1 VRRAVAIFVF
11 AAAAYVALH
20 RAYRPSPTAVTPPQ
34 SAASPATQAPAKPKV
49 LAPDE
54 AHDVTLPTSNSAVE
68 RAMARH
74 AHDVH
79 VEGSGVVVSVMRDD
93 NVGERHQRIL
103 LRLPAGQSLL
113 IVHNIDIAPR
123 VDDLRPGDI
132 VQFDGEYVWNDL
144 GGLVHWTHHDP
155 SGRHPTG
162 FLLVRG
168 HKYQ

>member
-1 VRRAVAIFVF
+1 MRRVASLIVFAVAV
-11 AAAAYVALH
+11 YVALH
-20 RAYRPSPTAVTPPQ
+20 RTYTPNPSVVTQP
-34 SAASPATQAPAKPKV
+34 APAAKPRV

-54 AHDVTLPTSNSAVE
+54 ANGVALPTSENAVE
-68 RAMARH
+68 RAIARH

-93 NVGERHQRIL
+93 TVGERHQRIL

-123 VDDLRPGDI
+123 VDDVRPSD
-132 VQFDGEYVWNDL
+132 VVRFEGEYEWNDK

-155 SGRHPTG
+155 SGRHRAG

-168 HKYQ
+168 HRYQ